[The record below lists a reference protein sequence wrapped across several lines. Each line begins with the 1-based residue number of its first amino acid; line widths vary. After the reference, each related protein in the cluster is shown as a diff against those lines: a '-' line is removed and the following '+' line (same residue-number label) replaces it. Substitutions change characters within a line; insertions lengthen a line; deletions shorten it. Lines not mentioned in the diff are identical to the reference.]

1 MQIPR
6 SKNELLAVRVPSGPE
21 TRLLSSEMLKNTV
34 RSQILYAH
42 KAFLQVSLRNFQLD
56 AAQESLP
63 VLTHCR
69 HCAVFGDLFGAWTS
83 ARALR
88 AQYVA
93 LGEGIRPLLG
103 AAWPTGSAGAVV
115 QRLAASLPQELR
127 SMEGLRRRR
136 QILLE
141 ALSRA
146 GLSAPGGRPRAGG
159 HLVAKLP
166 EDIDE
171 GQYCSALERHGVAA
185 EAGSALGCPGC
196 VRLCFSQSFDL
207 LEDSVPVFAT
217 AVQEVRRGVRG
228 EAAAAAAKKAA
239 KARSKST
246 QPSAE
251 QRARADETTPEEA
264 PITAADDDAAAQRE
278 APPAEEVSE
287 RLEAE
292 AAVEA
297 PEDEAVEVVDGPPPE
312 PATEVEVPET
322 RPSTSSSEPPE
333 SVDAGPQG
341 VEREAEIDTAA
352 LAAAEKRG
360 DAAPLPA
367 QLRQGARAVACVA
380 QLSGAITTE
389 LIAQAGFELII
400 VDHEN
405 GPGDFFSAANLV
417 RSSVGA
423 GAHCILR
430 LPCAEHTQVYRA
442 LDAGAEGLLLPQV
455 QSRGEAEAFG
465 ALVRKVSE
473 RTRDDEYLEWRS
485 SPLPLPEAATAGDED
500 PIPVPRPLVAVEMDP
515 SCTIDVAEELLKAE
529 GVDLVLVDPDRC
541 LESILAEYRVNTP
554 APEDATSSQGFPPR
568 VPLASGNAESPRAKE
583 PDAPGNTLRSA
594 TPPPGPPPTTTRRS
608 QASLKAPLLSAR
620 LRAAAGGA
628 AALPVAAAEAMQNF
642 WSGFDALPSHA
653 AERRKLVGCSAHGR
667 TAPFDLLVQ
676 GHSVVALCADLALLR
691 EGAYRHVTEM
701 KSERHHGAQ
710 QRHWAAPLES
720 ARARLA
726 TSALVSQLRRQKKAV
741 AAFLHLGDALA
752 AEAVANAGFE
762 ALVLDHEQGPGD
774 LLNAVGL
781 VHAAA
786 SAGTHPLLRVP
797 SNDPGYLR
805 RALQLGFE
813 GLILPMT
820 ETAEQAAQFVAM
832 ARRSFP
838 AMSSLRGSGGPG
850 AAAVRSAAPVASQFL
865 RRRGEDLLMKAVQVE
880 TETGL
885 ANVRDIAKVEGLDM
899 VFFAPVE
906 LAASAPRGQ
915 EAGLLLALETAEA
928 EVKRAKKLLGG
939 MLVPGRSAEMMF
951 AAGYD
956 LVCTTSDVILV
967 RAAAE
972 NIVREAKPP
981 ATGPKGGLVRFVTS
995 GREAKFARN
1004 DETLVARLKKSR
1016 QARAFGRAPSGF
1028 EVVVLDHARG
1038 AEDLLGAVALV
1049 HAASRAGA
1057 HSLMRVPAL
1066 SQAHLRRALQVGV
1079 EGIILPGVESAE
1091 GRGTTPPKRAPPV
1104 LGEARL
1110 KNQPFRRM
1118 DFSFAP
1124 PLVEFYGQRVAEFSR
1139 RQGEALLIAAQVDS
1153 PEGAAR
1159 IREIV
1164 KVEGID
1170 MIFVDAMRLSGA
1182 DVERIETAAKKHHR
1196 LLGGLLV
1203 PGCHVEDMYRAGYKL
1218 VCAASDHGLLAEGL
1232 ELEARRPASSPSD
1245 RRSEACL
1252 GAWACHRATVRFLH
1266 SILKTGPK
1274 MDSGKRAFS

>member
-1016 QARAFGRAPSGF
+1016 QARAFGRARAPGLCSGCG
-1028 EVVVLDHARG
+1028 ARG
-1038 AEDLLGAVALV
+1038 SLRLRGRGARSRPRRRRSAGSCGACPRGVASGRTLADARASLEPSAP
-1049 HAASRAGA
+1049 AASSAG
-1057 HSLMRVPAL
+1057 
-1066 SQAHLRRALQVGV
+1066 RR
-1079 EGIILPGVESAE
+1079 
-1091 GRGTTPPKRAPPV
+1091 GRDHP
-1104 LGEARL
+1104 
-1110 KNQPFRRM
+1110 
-1118 DFSFAP
+1118 SW
-1124 PLVEFYGQRVAEFSR
+1124 S
-1139 RQGEALLIAAQVDS
+1139 
-1153 PEGAAR
+1153 R
-1159 IREIV
+1159 IR
-1164 KVEGID
+1164 
-1170 MIFVDAMRLSGA
+1170 
-1182 DVERIETAAKKHHR
+1182 
-1196 LLGGLLV
+1196 GG
-1203 PGCHVEDMYRAGYKL
+1203 
-1218 VCAASDHGLLAEGL
+1218 
-1232 ELEARRPASSPSD
+1232 
-1245 RRSEACL
+1245 
-1252 GAWACHRATVRFLH
+1252 
-1266 SILKTGPK
+1266 
-1274 MDSGKRAFS
+1274 